1 MKQKEIYR
9 TPMENLLLQEMVA
22 EDMREVIP
30 ENDTGFI
37 TDMLM
42 PKFIPDDDSY
52 DGINILDEIEDTE
65 TIF

>member
-1 MKQKEIYR
+1 
-9 TPMENLLLQEMVA
+9 MVA

-30 ENDTGFI
+30 ENDTGFV